1 MEEVDGR
8 LYRDYESK
16 LAEALKQMR
25 EDYEYQI
32 RLTREE
38 TETVWLNK
46 VNLLFNFTSTRL
58 CGCFLASLCQRR
70 VCGLHTFHF
79 PLN

>member
-46 VNLLFNFTSTRL
+46 VNLLFNFTYTSLSTRFFYL
-58 CGCFLASLCQRR
+58 ILVSKTN
-70 VCGLHTFHF
+70 V
-79 PLN
+79 

>member
-46 VNLLFNFTSTRL
+46 VNLLFNFTYTSLSTRF
-58 CGCFLASLCQRR
+58 FL
-70 VCGLHTFHF
+70 
-79 PLN
+79 LNSCIKDECVNF

>member
-46 VNLLFNFTSTRL
+46 VNLLFNFTYTSLST
-58 CGCFLASLCQRR
+58 GFL
-70 VCGLHTFHF
+70 
-79 PLN
+79 LNSCVKGECVNF

>member
-46 VNLLFNFTSTRL
+46 VNLLFSLTYTSLSTV
-58 CGCFLASLCQRR
+58 F
-70 VCGLHTFHF
+70 F
-79 PLN
+79 N

>member
-46 VNLLFNFTSTRL
+46 VNLLFNFTCASLSTR
-58 CGCFLASLCQRR
+58 FF
-70 VCGLHTFHF
+70 T
-79 PLN
+79 

>member
-25 EDYEYQI
+25 EHYEYQI

-46 VNLLFNFTSTRL
+46 VNLLFNFT
-58 CGCFLASLCQRR
+58 
-70 VCGLHTFHF
+70 
-79 PLN
+79 

>member
-38 TETVWLNK
+38 TGTVWLNK
-46 VNLLFNFTSTRL
+46 VNLLFNFTYTSLST
-58 CGCFLASLCQRR
+58 GFF
-70 VCGLHTFHF
+70 T
-79 PLN
+79 